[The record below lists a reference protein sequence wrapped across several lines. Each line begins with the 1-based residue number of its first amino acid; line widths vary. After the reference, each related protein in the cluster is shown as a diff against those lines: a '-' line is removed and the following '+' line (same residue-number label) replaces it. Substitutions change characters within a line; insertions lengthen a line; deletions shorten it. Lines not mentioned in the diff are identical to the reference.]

1 MRFLSA
7 FVQTIYRTSLK
18 CFTKMRTS
26 TSKMYLMYN
35 GSRAIGLHVARNSN
49 KILAASSSAITAS
62 VAFDK
67 NR

>member
-7 FVQTIYRTSLK
+7 FVQTNYRTSLE

-26 TSKMYLMYN
+26 ASKMYLMYN
-35 GSRAIGLHVARNSN
+35 GSRAIVLHVAQTSN
-49 KILAASSSAITAS
+49 KILAVSSSAITAS